1 MDKWHYSAKIC
12 NYNSCTKNN
21 RINYIVPA
29 DYTENSDIDKVVKEI
44 IESVKHAD
52 NLKKLN
58 RMQKQNLS

>member
-1 MDKWHYSAKIC
+1 MDRSK
-12 NYNSCTKNN
+12 
-21 RINYIVPA
+21 
-29 DYTENSDIDKVVKEI
+29 DKVVKEI